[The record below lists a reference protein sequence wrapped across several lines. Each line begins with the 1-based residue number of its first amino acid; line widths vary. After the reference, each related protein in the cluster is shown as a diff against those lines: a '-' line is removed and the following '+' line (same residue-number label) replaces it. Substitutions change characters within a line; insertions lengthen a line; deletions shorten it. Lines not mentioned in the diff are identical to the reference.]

1 MLLLAVV
8 LVAVNL
14 AATLLLA
21 REGSAFDRRI
31 RIQGDLG
38 RLVALVTTLEEV
50 DDASAQSILR
60 ESSTGFTRFAL
71 SRGPLSPPG
80 APEDPPV
87 AQVISDALAG
97 REVRALTGGGQ
108 AGDARTAL
116 TMVSVRLQGGIH
128 AGEWLTSLVYPLP
141 SGTAWQWKFGF
152 FMPLVMTLG
161 AALVVGGLSIRRM
174 TQPLRDLARAA
185 RAAGRG
191 DRRATVPEAGAREIR
206 EAASAFNDMQRR
218 IEDHDRQRM
227 RLLAALGHD
236 LRTPI
241 TSLRI
246 RTEMLEDAALRDPM
260 IATLEEMTVMAD
272 DLLHFGAG
280 AQTGEALQETA
291 LRALLARLCA
301 RPGATLAAGAEIR
314 MAVRPVSLAR
324 ALSNLI
330 DNALRYGGQARVS
343 LIRDGAEVVFR
354 VEDAGPGIPEAR
366 LGDVVEPFVRGEE
379 SRSAE
384 TGGTGLGLA
393 ITRNIALAHGGALR
407 LQNLPQGGLCAELRL
422 PAGA

>member
-1 MLLLAVV
+1 M
-8 LVAVNL
+8 
-14 AATLLLA
+14 A
-21 REGSAFDRRI
+21 RR
-31 RIQGDLG
+31 
-38 RLVALVTTLEEV
+38 
-50 DDASAQSILR
+50 
-60 ESSTGFTRFAL
+60 
-71 SRGPLSPPG
+71 
-80 APEDPPV
+80 
-87 AQVISDALAG
+87 
-97 REVRALTGGGQ
+97 
-108 AGDARTAL
+108 
-116 TMVSVRLQGGIH
+116 
-128 AGEWLTSLVYPLP
+128 
-141 SGTAWQWKFGF
+141 
-152 FMPLVMTLG
+152 
-161 AALVVGGLSIRRM
+161 
-174 TQPLRDLARAA
+174 
-185 RAAGRG
+185 GRG

-280 AQTGEALQETA
+280 AQTGEAPQETA
-291 LRALLARLCA
+291 LRALLVRLCA
-301 RPGATLAAGAEIR
+301 RLGATLAAGAEIR

-354 VEDAGPGIPEAR
+354 IEDAGPGIPEAR